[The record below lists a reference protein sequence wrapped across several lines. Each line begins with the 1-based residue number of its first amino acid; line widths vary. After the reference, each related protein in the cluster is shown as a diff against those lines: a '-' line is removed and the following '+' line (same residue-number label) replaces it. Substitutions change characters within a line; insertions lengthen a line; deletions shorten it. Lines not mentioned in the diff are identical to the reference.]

1 MIRENINTLD
11 FKLKNYFDNVAI
23 KEKSE
28 KSKFLFELNLSKNDR
43 NLIIDIDK
51 EFLNQNI
58 YDINWKYL
66 SNPNDK
72 TSFVE
77 RKSSGVNNLV
87 DDIIEIVEKNRFDS
101 NY

>member
-11 FKLKNYFDNVAI
+11 FKLKNYFDNVVI
-23 KEKSE
+23 KDKSE
-28 KSKFLFELNLSKNDR
+28 KSKFLYELNLIKNDK

-51 EFLNQNI
+51 DYLNQNI

-66 SNPNDK
+66 SNPNDT

-101 NY
+101 DY